1 MQSAIGLRFQPGRK
15 QRPVCFAMALLLT
28 LGVAGAGRAKAQ
40 STRPCDTLGLSS
52 STACVSAY
60 STIRSLSSSYT
71 GNLYQVTRAL
81 DNTTQNIGTLSDGF
95 ANAAIQDAF
104 CALTTCTII
113 EIYDQSGN
121 GNNLTVAPPGG
132 EDAGTGPNQY
142 DLPASATLLPVIAGG
157 HKVYGIYV
165 PPGVGYRDDG
175 AKKTAVGNEAQGVYM
190 VTTGLNLTNRCCF
203 DFGNAETDNHDDG
216 PSTMD
221 ALNITNPGS
230 GGAVG
235 FDLEQGVF
243 GQTTT
248 NSNNLFV
255 TAAGSNDGVSTFQ
268 VYSGNA
274 QSGSLATSGS
284 QSLAS
289 LTPQVG
295 GNNQGSYAPMR
306 QQGAVIL
313 GIGGDNS
320 NTATGEFFEGV
331 MTAGDPS
338 SSLWGQVQTNIVS
351 ATYNNAPTLVDGQT
365 YTFQNQASG
374 MSLDND
380 CDGCSG
386 SPTTGQEVIQYTT
399 NGVPAQQWTIHSQ
412 GNGFFTMVNVQSGLC
427 LDDPYG
433 NGTPSRTLPQ
443 TSGTSTMLWQVGCNG
458 NPAQNWK
465 FVLQANSSYVIQ
477 NQASTLDNGG
487 TPMVI
492 DVQNGQASAGLQM
505 WLYYANGQSPQN
517 WFAALASGSS
527 SAPSGSIADGGT
539 YTITNQTSGMS
550 LDNDC
555 DGCSGSPTTGQEVIQ
570 YNVNGVPAQQWT
582 IHSQGDGYFTI
593 VSVQSG
599 LCLDDPYGNGT
610 PSRNLPQTN
619 GSSTMLWQVGCNGN
633 PAQNW
638 RFNLQSNG
646 NYVIQ
651 NQAATTDNPNGS
663 AMVIDVYNG
672 QSTAGLEMWLYTANG
687 NAAQNWQ
694 FDLQ

>member
-1 MQSAIGLRFQPGRK
+1 MQFVTGLRSHPGRK
-15 QRPVCFAMALLLT
+15 QRPIFFAGALLLI
-28 LGVAGAGRAKAQ
+28 LCLAGAGRAKAQ
-40 STRPCDTLGLSS
+40 STRPCDILGPSS
-52 STACVSAY
+52 ATACVSAY

-104 CALTTCTII
+104 CALTTCTIT

-142 DLPASATLLPVIAGG
+142 DLPASATLLPVVAGG

-165 PPGVGYRDDG
+165 PPGIGYRDDG
-175 AKKTAVGNEAQGVYM
+175 AEKTAIGNQAQGVYM

-320 NTATGEFFEGV
+320 NTATGEFFEGA
-331 MTAGDPS
+331 MTAGNPS

-351 ATYNNAPTLVDGQT
+351 AIYNSPPTLVDGQT

-374 MSLDND
+374 MSLRLANHRARGHPVHHQRRARAAVDD
-380 CDGCSG
+380 SL
-386 SPTTGQEVIQYTT
+386 TGQWLLHDGQCPERP
-399 NGVPAQQWTIHSQ
+399 VP
-412 GNGFFTMVNVQSGLC
+412 G
-427 LDDPYG
+427 
-433 NGTPSRTLPQ
+433 R
-443 TSGTSTMLWQVGCNG
+443 
-458 NPAQNWK
+458 
-465 FVLQANSSYVIQ
+465 
-477 NQASTLDNGG
+477 
-487 TPMVI
+487 
-492 DVQNGQASAGLQM
+492 
-505 WLYYANGQSPQN
+505 
-517 WFAALASGSS
+517 
-527 SAPSGSIADGGT
+527 SIRQRHTVA
-539 YTITNQTSGMS
+539 
-550 LDNDC
+550 
-555 DGCSGSPTTGQEVIQ
+555 
-570 YNVNGVPAQQWT
+570 
-582 IHSQGDGYFTI
+582 H
-593 VSVQSG
+593 
-599 LCLDDPYGNGT
+599 
-610 PSRNLPQTN
+610 
-619 GSSTMLWQVGCNGN
+619 
-633 PAQNW
+633 
-638 RFNLQSNG
+638 
-646 NYVIQ
+646 
-651 NQAATTDNPNGS
+651 AATG
-663 AMVIDVYNG
+663 
-672 QSTAGLEMWLYTANG
+672 
-687 NAAQNWQ
+687 
-694 FDLQ
+694 